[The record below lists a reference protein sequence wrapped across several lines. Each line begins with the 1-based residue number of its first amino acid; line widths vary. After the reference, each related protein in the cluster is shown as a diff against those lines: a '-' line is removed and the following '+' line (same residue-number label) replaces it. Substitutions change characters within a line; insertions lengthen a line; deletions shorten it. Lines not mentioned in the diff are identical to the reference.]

1 VFSKALNLEL
11 ATSFQ
16 RKKMELLPAYFLNPL
31 GQRFLQST
39 SRETHIK
46 RQVTQHGC
54 LSSMLGD
61 GDRVIEII
69 EIL

>member
-1 VFSKALNLEL
+1 
-11 ATSFQ
+11 
-16 RKKMELLPAYFLNPL
+16 MELLPAYFLNPL